1 MKTNWLL
8 NIRKKLTEGLTWK
21 KIFLIILGAG
31 ICTFGI
37 HNIHQ
42 RTGITEG
49 GVIGMM
55 LLVERWLGISPSA
68 ITSVLDISCYL
79 LAFKYLGGQFIKISM
94 ISTLSVSLFYKF
106 WELFPPMLPDLSEYP
121 LAAAIGGGLFVGI
134 GVGIIVRQGGSS
146 GGDDALALTISRVTH
161 WRLSRSYLFTDLV
174 VLGLSLTYIPVFRI
188 AFSLITVTISSLL
201 IDLVQNFGK
210 EKAPKTS
217 KVQAQGE

>member
-1 MKTNWLL
+1 MRNK
-8 NIRKKLTEGLTWK
+8 ITEGLTWK

-121 LAAAIGGGLFVGI
+121 LAAAVAGGLFVGI

-188 AFSLITVTISSLL
+188 AFSLITVTISSFL

-210 EKAPKTS
+210 DKVSETS
-217 KVQAQGE
+217 KIQTQGE